1 MRAMRERFLFNRELR
16 LRIAS
21 AAILIPTALA
31 AAFLGGVLYAAFV
44 LIASALVLYEWLR
57 MIGAGRLYHLHV
69 ICGLILLLVAIVAS
83 EMSPPVAVLFVP
95 LGAVAATV
103 AAWRD
108 RSDIAARWV
117 FVGQA
122 YLGLAVA
129 ALIGLRQGDHGFGAL
144 AFVFLIAWASDTGA
158 FFVGRKLRGPKLWA
172 RVSPSKT
179 WSGAIG
185 GLVSGVAVGALVAAL
200 LGAAVGPAT
209 LIVAAL
215 LVVAAQAG
223 DLLES
228 AAKRYFMIKDAGTLI
243 PGHGGVMDRVD
254 GIVAA
259 ALVGTALGV
268 LVNASEPATGL
279 LTLVGG

>member
-1 MRAMRERFLFNRELR
+1 MRERFLFNRELR
-16 LRIAS
+16 LRLAS
-21 AAILIPTALA
+21 AAILIPAALVA
-31 AAFLGGVLYAAFV
+31 TFAGGVAYVAFV
-44 LIASALVLYEWLR
+44 LLGSVLVLHEWLR
-57 MIGAGRLYHLHV
+57 MIGAGRLYHLH
-69 ICGLILLLVAIVAS
+69 IACGLLLLLLAIAAYELPLWLSVA
-83 EMSPPVAVLFVP
+83 AVL
-95 LGAVAATV
+95 AAAAAATV

-117 FVGQA
+117 FVGVA
-122 YLGLAVA
+122 YLGLAIA
-129 ALIGLRQGDHGFGAL
+129 TLIGLRRGEDGFAAV

-172 RVSPSKT
+172 KVSPSKT

-185 GLVSGVAVGALVAAL
+185 GLVSGVAAGALVAAMI
-200 LGAAVGPAT
+200 GATVSAAT
-209 LIVAAL
+209 LLVAAL
-215 LVVAAQAG
+215 LVVASQAG

-259 ALVGTALGV
+259 IFLGAVLGV
-268 LVNASEPATGL
+268 FSFSGLPATGL
-279 LTLVGG
+279 LHLIGR